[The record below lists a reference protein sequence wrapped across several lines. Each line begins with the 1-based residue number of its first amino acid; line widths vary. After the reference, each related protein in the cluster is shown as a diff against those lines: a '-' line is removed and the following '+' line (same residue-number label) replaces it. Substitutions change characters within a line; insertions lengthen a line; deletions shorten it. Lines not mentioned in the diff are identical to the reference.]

1 MLEFIFTPTE
11 YRSERRSQGCRGD
24 VLNVFSEEVPTFL
37 HHSPATDNSGG
48 LTILGCDTSS
58 PYVYISEIKLPP
70 SFYRRLT
77 KAIAKNEWRP
87 YFEEAAKRA
96 CAWLKELRKL
106 CRLREN
112 DAGLTG
118 TSLQTSQGFCFGGF
132 SVWKRNR
139 LLFLFCRLKELRKS
153 ITWLTPSIPR
163 SLRAPTFSL

>member
-1 MLEFIFTPTE
+1 MTTQLNTTKHRNEIQPNRSCGCERKIFENTALSSLTI
-11 YRSERRSQGCRGD
+11 Q
-24 VLNVFSEEVPTFL
+24 
-37 HHSPATDNSGG
+37 PATNNSGG
-48 LTILGCDTSS
+48 STILGCDTSS
-58 PYVYISEIKLPP
+58 PHVHISEIRPP
-70 SFYRRLT
+70 QSFYRRLVRV
-77 KAIAKNEWRP
+77 IACNEWRP
-87 YFEEAAKRA
+87 HFEEAAKRA